1 MATHQNAPPE
11 GDARSFAVTEEEA
24 GVRLDRFLSARAP
37 DLSRTRL
44 QSLIE
49 AGRVAVDGRRLR
61 ASHRL
66 RAGER
71 VTVEVPPP
79 VALDLVPE
87 PIPLDLV
94 FEDDALLVV
103 NKPAGLVVHPGAGHA
118 TGTLVHA
125 LLAHCGPALSGIG
138 GVRRPGIVHRLDR
151 GTSGLL
157 VVAKTD
163 RAHLALARQL
173 KARSVERRYLA
184 LVHGA
189 LARAEGIIEAAIGRD
204 PRDRLRMAVRPPGQG
219 RLAVTRYRVL
229 ERFAVPA
236 PLSYLGLQLGT
247 GRTHQIRVH
256 LAHLGFPVVGD
267 RTYRPRGT
275 PPGGSEFARRV
286 GALGGLAL
294 HAAVLGFSHPETG
307 HALRFEAALPPAF
320 EALLSWLREQARG
333 SPFPPGGGGQGG
345 TSGGTGRT
353 RGRGPSASRRG
364 VGRDSPLPDNA
375 KMAGD

>member
-1 MATHQNAPPE
+1 MATNQSASPE
-11 GDARSFAVTEEEA
+11 GDARRFAVTHEEA
-24 GVRLDRFLSARAP
+24 GLRLDRFLSARAP

-44 QSLIE
+44 QSLIA
-49 AGRVAVDGRRLR
+49 AGRVAVEGRVRK

-87 PIPLDLV
+87 PIPLDV
-94 FEDDALLVV
+94 VYEDDALLVV
-103 NKPAGLVVHPGAGHA
+103 NKPAGLVVHPSAGHG

-163 RAHLALARQL
+163 GAHLALARQL

-189 LARAEGIIEAAIGRD
+189 VPRAEGIVEAPIGRD
-204 PRDRLRMAVRPPGQG
+204 PRDRLRMAVRPAGQG
-219 RLAVTRYRVL
+219 RLAVTRYRAL
-229 ERFAVPA
+229 ERFAAPA

-267 RTYRPRGT
+267 RTYRRRGVAA
-275 PPGGSEFARRV
+275 GGPELARRV
-286 GALGGLAL
+286 AALGGLAL
-294 HAAVLGFSHPETG
+294 HAAVLGFTHPETG
-307 HALRFEAALPPAF
+307 EPLRFEAPLPPAF
-320 EALLSWLREQARG
+320 AALLTWLR
-333 SPFPPGGGGQGG
+333 GQG
-345 TSGGTGRT
+345 REC
-353 RGRGPSASRRG
+353 
-364 VGRDSPLPDNA
+364 
-375 KMAGD
+375 